1 MNELEKTIIALNDYN
16 KVLVA
21 IQMLKSMLGWSDRL
35 GSDEKAEI
43 ESIIKILQEYGK
55 K

>member
-1 MNELEKTIIALNDYN
+1 MDEFKKVFMEIDNYN
-16 KVLVA
+16 KVLIS
-21 IQMLKSMLGWSDRL
+21 IQMLKSMLEWSDRL